1 MLVNKKRTRKDPFF
15 IGNSYKGLLSHIAV
29 HEDEMTEASAHD
41 EQMKYF
47 MRTKI
52 LMSGVK
58 KRELQCIYDPADCV
72 NNPTGEQPAKGS
84 SRQAMDDR
92 TEYKDTD
99 PAHGNIDH
107 GGKPFRAGDPA
118 GFQDHAEQGKTP
130 DNGKQGVTKL
140 PTKDS
145 QADRGIGTGDQY
157 KNHHV
162 INLTE
167 DA

>member
-1 MLVNKKRTRKDPFF
+1 MFR
-15 IGNSYKGLLSHIAV
+15 I
-29 HEDEMTEASAHD
+29 EDRQLQGIDDTAHGVD
-41 EQMKYF
+41 DAAGQQPEK
-47 MRTKI
+47 
-52 LMSGVK
+52 SG
-58 KRELQCIYDPADCV
+58 RGQSFQQRP
-72 NNPTGEQPAKGS
+72 
-84 SRQAMDDR
+84 
-92 TEYKDTD
+92 EYQDTY

-162 INLTE
+162 VNFL
-167 DA
+167 

>member
-1 MLVNKKRTRKDPFF
+1 M
-15 IGNSYKGLLSHIAV
+15 G
-29 HEDEMTEASAHD
+29 TEV
-41 EQMKYF
+41 F
-47 MRTKI
+47 MFRI
-52 LMSGVK
+52 EN
-58 KRELQCIYDPADCV
+58 RHFQCIDNTADCIDDASCEKPSESRFGQCV
-72 NNPTGEQPAKGS
+72 KDLGECQHTQPPHADVDY
-84 SRQAMDDR
+84 RR
-92 TEYKDTD
+92 
-99 PAHGNIDH
+99 
-107 GGKPFRAGDPA
+107 KPLRAGDPA